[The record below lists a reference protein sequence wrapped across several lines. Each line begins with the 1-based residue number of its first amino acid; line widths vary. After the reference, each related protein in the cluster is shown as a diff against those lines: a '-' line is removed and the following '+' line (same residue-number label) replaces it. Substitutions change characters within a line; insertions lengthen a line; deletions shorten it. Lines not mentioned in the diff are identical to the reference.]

1 MKDNKPSPTG
11 AQRIASQR
19 NASHFPDLWLKSVVS
34 SHQTECIDTLIPG
47 AKASLDQPTKQL

>member
-47 AKASLDQPTKQL
+47 PKHP